1 MGSELNLENDG
12 WMVKIEPHAAVLGS
26 IISSMDQLSA
36 DQPGL
41 IVKLGGTSAG
51 KAVSKI
57 IRKFFR

>member
-12 WMVKIEPHAAVLGS
+12 CMVKIEPRAAVLGS

-41 IVKLGGTSAG
+41 IVKLSGW
-51 KAVSKI
+51 
-57 IRKFFR
+57 